1 MCVCVWTII
10 TTQAMRHRIQIACTT
25 HTLFRIHP
33 KTAHTHTH
41 TDVYDR
47 KWIVFN
53 EETNKRNERAQ
64 RRILLSHVVVV
75 FGWTPFRWFRCLLLL
90 TAAGIHHTH
99 PPTHTHWQLMLSIC
113 SCRLHIPLAIHFVLE
128 YCFPITSGCSIQK
141 QQSHAKLA
149 DKSVN

>member
-25 HTLFRIHP
+25 HTLFRNHP
-33 KTAHTHTH
+33 KTAHAHTH

-99 PPTHTHWQLMLSIC
+99 T
-113 SCRLHIPLAIHFVLE
+113 LAINAFYMLMSAAYSPCHSFRIRILLS
-128 YCFPITSGCSIQK
+128 YHIRLFHPKTTITCKIS
-141 QQSHAKLA
+141 
-149 DKSVN
+149 